1 MKKRQE
7 QKSLRLIM
15 LDALDGLF
23 KINWHVNCLN
33 QLRATQ
39 KHLWNCAHVA
49 AHGEIEVIMTGEAL
63 KVLMVEDNPVSA
75 QLTKSMLMHTDTSN
89 FEVQT
94 AGSLMDALDLL
105 GAGGFDVILLDLS
118 LPDSDGIGTLT
129 AIRVHAPQVPVL
141 VLTGSNNETMANSAL
156 QNGAQ
161 DYIVK
166 GQFDGNS
173 LARALRY
180 AVTRSKQTGVN
191 ADEASTPR
199 ATVVGVIGAK
209 GGAGGS
215 TVAIH
220 LALEARRLTGK
231 EVLLVDLDV
240 NGGTVGFLMKIDQ
253 PYTALDAS
261 LNLHRLD
268 AALWQRFI
276 WKHSSGL
283 DVLQSPGSTRFGE
296 QLRDERVRHL
306 LRLAQT
312 RYTWIVVDMGRF
324 NELSINLI
332 GETTRLLLVAT
343 GDVPSL
349 YEAKRIVQKLGEL
362 GYPSEQVK
370 LILNRVSPADL
381 DVPELEKTF
390 GLPISAF
397 LPEARRELHEAYAEG
412 KLLPESSALRK
423 QITRIA
429 GKLTGVGVEPEKASG
444 RNFLGLRRRTSQ
456 SASEATC

>member
-1 MKKRQE
+1 VQNK
-7 QKSLRLIM
+7 
-15 LDALDGLF
+15 
-23 KINWHVNCLN
+23 WHVNCLK

-39 KHLWNCAHVA
+39 QHLWNCACVA
-49 AHGEIEVIMTGEAL
+49 AHDEIEVIMTGGAL
-63 KVLMVEDNPVSA
+63 RVLMVEDNAVSA
-75 QLTKSMLMHTDTSN
+75 QLTKSMLMHTDASN

-94 AGSLMDALDLL
+94 AGSLMDALDVL

-156 QNGAQ
+156 QHGAQ

-180 AVTRSKQTGVN
+180 AVTRSKQSGVN

-199 ATVVGVIGAK
+199 AAVVGVIGAK

-220 LALEARRLTGK
+220 LALETRRLTGK

-268 AALWQRFI
+268 AALWQSFI

-296 QLRDERVRHL
+296 QLRDERIRHL

-362 GYPSEQVK
+362 GYPFEQVK
-370 LILNRVSPADL
+370 LILNRVAPADL

-423 QITRIA
+423 QIARIA
-429 GKLTGVGVEPEKASG
+429 GKLAGVGVEPEKALG
-444 RNFLGLRRRTSQ
+444 RNFLGLRRRSVQ
-456 SASEATC
+456 SSSEATC

>member
-1 MKKRQE
+1 
-7 QKSLRLIM
+7 
-15 LDALDGLF
+15 
-23 KINWHVNCLN
+23 
-33 QLRATQ
+33 
-39 KHLWNCAHVA
+39 
-49 AHGEIEVIMTGEAL
+49 MTGQAMR
-63 KVLMVEDNPVSA
+63 VLMVEDNVVSA
-75 QLTKSMLMHTDTSN
+75 QLTKSMLMHADASN
-89 FEVQT
+89 FEVET
-94 AGSLMDALDLL
+94 AGSLMEALDML

-129 AIRVHAPQVPVL
+129 AIRVHAPHVPVL
-141 VLTGSNNETMANSAL
+141 VLTGSNNETLANSAL
-156 QNGAQ
+156 QHGAQ

-180 AVTRSKQTGVN
+180 AVTRSKQSG
-191 ADEASTPR
+191 AGGDEANTSR
-199 ATVVGVIGAK
+199 ATVVGVLGAK

-220 LALEARRLTGK
+220 LALETRRLTGQ

-253 PYTALDAS
+253 AYTVLDAS

-283 DVLQSPGSTRFGE
+283 DVLQSPGATRFGE

-312 RYTWIVVDMGRF
+312 RYAWIVVDMGRF

-332 GETTRLLLVAT
+332 GETKRLLLVAT

-390 GLPISAF
+390 GMPISAF
-397 LPEARRELHEAYAEG
+397 CGEARRELHEAYAEG
-412 KLLPESSALRK
+412 KLLPENSSLRK
-423 QITRIA
+423 QIARIA
-429 GKLTGVGVEPEKASG
+429 GSLTGVEAEPEKSSG
-444 RNFLGLRRRTSQ
+444 RNFLGLRRRTIHSG
-456 SASEATC
+456 SGATC

>member
-1 MKKRQE
+1 MTDQA
-7 QKSLRLIM
+7 LR
-15 LDALDGLF
+15 
-23 KINWHVNCLN
+23 
-33 QLRATQ
+33 
-39 KHLWNCAHVA
+39 
-49 AHGEIEVIMTGEAL
+49 
-63 KVLMVEDNPVSA
+63 VLLVEDNAVSA
-75 QLTKSMLMHTDTSN
+75 QLAKSMLMHADTSN

-141 VLTGSNNETMANSAL
+141 VLTGSNNEALANSAL
-156 QNGAQ
+156 QHGAQ
-161 DYIVK
+161 DYLVK

-180 AVTRSKQTGVN
+180 AVTRSKQSGTSG
-191 ADEASTPR
+191 DEASTPR

-220 LALEARRLTGK
+220 LALETRRLTGQ
-231 EVLLVDLDV
+231 EVLLLDLDV
-240 NGGTVGFLMKIDQ
+240 NGGTAGFLMKIDQ
-253 PYTALDAS
+253 PYTVLDAS

-268 AALWQRFI
+268 AALWQSLV

-283 DVLQSPGSTRFGE
+283 DVLQSPGSTRFGD

-312 RYTWIVVDMGRF
+312 RYAWIVVDMGRF
-324 NELSINLI
+324 NELSLNLI
-332 GETTRLLLVAT
+332 GETKRLLLVAT

-370 LILNRVSPADL
+370 LILNRASPADL
-381 DVPELEKTF
+381 DVPELAKTF
-390 GLPISAF
+390 GMPISGF

-412 KLLPESSALRK
+412 KLLPANSALRK
-423 QITRIA
+423 QIA
-429 GKLTGVGVEPEKASG
+429 SLAEDLTGAAAEPDKAPG
-444 RNFLGLRRRTSQ
+444 RNFFGLRRRTAQ
-456 SASEATC
+456 SASEAPC